1 MTLIAFF
8 GGIETGLI
16 YALVALGVLI
26 SFRILD
32 FPDLTADGSFPL
44 GAVVF
49 AVSVGAGV
57 NPWLA
62 CLLGA
67 LAGAA
72 AGTVTAWLHVS
83 LNILPLLASILVMV
97 ALYSLNLRITGGTP
111 NLPLIDTPSVFSPFT
126 APDFSNQFWI
136 QPLIIL
142 IFVIAAKL
150 LLDWFFNTKTGLA
163 VRATGINARM
173 ARAQGVPTSKMIVLG
188 MALSNALIALGGAL
202 FAQTSGSADMS
213 SGIGT
218 HRHRPGRRHHWRKPA
233 AGKTHLPHHPFRRP
247 RLYRLS
253 PDDCLR
259 TRQRTTAKHR
269 RAPHR
274 PEPDYRRTGRIR
286 PATAGRQTPSEK
298 ETDTMMRADNL
309 KVTFNPGTA
318 IENPAMRGMSLHI
331 RDGEF
336 VTVIGSNGAGKST
349 FLNAVSGDLMVD
361 SGSIHI
367 NGRDVTRLP
376 AHKRAHLVARVFQDP
391 LAGTCE
397 ALSIE
402 ENMAL
407 AYSRGRKRGLGFA
420 LNRQNR
426 ELFREKLALLK
437 LGLENRLTDRI
448 GLLSGGQRQAVSLLM
463 ASLQPS
469 KILLLDEHTAALD
482 PKTAAFVM
490 ELTEQ
495 IVADNKLTAM
505 MVTHSMRQALDHG
518 SRTVMLHQGRV
529 VLDVGGEKRA
539 GMDVP
544 DLLDL
549 FERTR
554 GEQISDD
561 SLLLD

>member
-1 MTLIAFF
+1 
-8 GGIETGLI
+8 
-16 YALVALGVLI
+16 
-26 SFRILD
+26 
-32 FPDLTADGSFPL
+32 
-44 GAVVF
+44 
-49 AVSVGAGV
+49 
-57 NPWLA
+57 
-62 CLLGA
+62 
-67 LAGAA
+67 
-72 AGTVTAWLHVS
+72 
-83 LNILPLLASILVMV
+83 
-97 ALYSLNLRITGGTP
+97 
-111 NLPLIDTPSVFSPFT
+111 
-126 APDFSNQFWI
+126 
-136 QPLIIL
+136 
-142 IFVIAAKL
+142 
-150 LLDWFFNTKTGLA
+150 
-163 VRATGINARM
+163 
-173 ARAQGVPTSKMIVLG
+173 
-188 MALSNALIALGGAL
+188 
-202 FAQTSGSADMS
+202 
-213 SGIGT
+213 
-218 HRHRPGRRHHWRKPA
+218 
-233 AGKTHLPHHPFRRP
+233 
-247 RLYRLS
+247 
-253 PDDCLR
+253 
-259 TRQRTTAKHR
+259 
-269 RAPHR
+269 
-274 PEPDYRRTGRIR
+274 
-286 PATAGRQTPSEK
+286 
-298 ETDTMMRADNL
+298 MMRADNL

-367 NGRDVTRLP
+367 DGRDVTRLP

-482 PKTAAFVM
+482 PKTADFVM

-529 VLDVGGEKRA
+529 VLDVGGGK
-539 GMDVP
+539 
-544 DLLDL
+544 
-549 FERTR
+549 TR
-554 GEQISDD
+554 GHGRSRPARPVRTDAWRANIRRFFIARLTIRIKCLVTYRKCARLSCQTANHFP
-561 SLLLD
+561 